1 MLWITC
7 NVDSARHSAVLDTLA
22 NWVPAARARGKKVV
36 LYGVKSSLWRTHAVV
51 QDLLSKSVLYS
62 SLHRACHRPLPTP
75 EPQTAPSSVAFVVL
89 TTRPIPSQLCRC
101 KGFELSDHVNDWTTA
116 SRDVYT
122 TMMCRELLAVSVYL
136 RGCPLSSHSA
146 GSSRGS
152 VSRDPLMVRDSQ
164 SRTPHHGTTAVCA
177 PDSNTSS
184 CTTTTTP
191 NS

>member
-36 LYGVKSSLWRTHAVV
+36 LYGVKSSLWRTHAVL
-51 QDLLSKSVLYS
+51 QDLIGKYVLYS
-62 SLHRACHRPLPTP
+62 SHHRACHRPLPTP
-75 EPQTAPSSVAFVVL
+75 EPLTAPSSVVFVVL
-89 TTRPIPSQLCRC
+89 TTRPMPGQLCRC
-101 KGFELSDHVNDWTTA
+101 KGLELADHENNWRSMTAA
-116 SRDVYT
+116 SRNEYT
-122 TMMCRELLAVSVYL
+122 AMMCRDVLAVSVYL
-136 RGCPLSSHSA
+136 RGYPLSSLSA

-152 VSRDPLMVRDSQ
+152 VSRDPLMVRDCQ

-184 CTTTTTP
+184 FKAL
-191 NS
+191 